1 VRARPAD
8 SKIASPGPDELAYRA
23 DQAATC
29 AEVSWGAAQGEASKA
44 PPLPSL
50 FFLLPEYFG
59 RSVALIGSGE
69 AVAATVYER
78 KREGHRSGGKVGC
91 LDMQHLALLEFT
103 NQFGRGLIVSPS
115 VGKASR
121 EHGADH
127 RLRIDDEA
135 GAVLLLKRPRQGDAE
150 QLSLLAFRLDQCR
163 GHNRLTGLGTGA
175 FAGEADLLGAWRI
188 AFAAEFCPWRIDE
201 LRHLE
206 CE

>member
-1 VRARPAD
+1 MCRGVVGRSSGRGFKSAT
-8 SKIASPGPDELAYRA
+8 ASLA
-23 DQAATC
+23 
-29 AEVSWGAAQGEASKA
+29 
-44 PPLPSL
+44 P
-50 FFLLPEYFG
+50 FFLLPQYFG

-91 LDMQHLALLEFT
+91 LDMQHLALLEFA